1 MPAPVVQILETP
13 DYAQQIRRGA
23 DLLNDGKLV
32 VLPTETV
39 YGAAALLKHPNARQR
54 LRALRSSS
62 DDKPL
67 TPHLSDRK
75 QAAQFLG
82 NVSELAE
89 RMMRKLWPGPVGLQ
103 FDVDADHRRRVAR
116 EFGADESDLFDGSSI
131 TLRCPDHRVFSEVV
145 GLLDGPVAAAL
156 AGSSAQST
164 ASELADQLEG
174 KVDLIFD
181 AGPSK
186 LNKPSTLVRV
196 TADGYKIVR
205 PGIYDQRIIQRLL
218 KTSILF
224 VCSGN
229 TCRSPMAQALA
240 KKILAD
246 RLGVEPSDLD
256 KKGVEVI
263 SAGTVPMPGMRAT
276 PQAVE
281 AVKALGAD
289 LTQHRARPLT
299 VELIN
304 QADLILTMTS
314 RHARSVTAMVPS
326 AAEKLEN
333 LDPEHDIEDP
343 VGGDQELY
351 NSLAAQMLT
360 FLEAKLRKRTLP

>member
-1 MPAPVVQILETP
+1 MPAPVVQIINAV
-13 DYAQQIRRGA
+13 DYPQQIRRGA
-23 DLLNDGKLV
+23 DLLSEGKLV

-39 YGAAALLKHPNARQR
+39 YGATAILRSPEARQR

-62 DDKPL
+62 DGKPL

-82 NVSELAE
+82 AVGELAE

-103 FDVDADHRRRVAR
+103 FDVDADHRRQVATQFQA
-116 EFGADESDLFDGSSI
+116 EESDLFDGSSI
-131 TLRCPDHRVFSEVV
+131 TLRCPDHPVFSQVV
-145 GLLDGPVAAAL
+145 GLLDGPVAAAV
-156 AGSSAQST
+156 AGSGAHASA
-164 ASELADQLEG
+164 AELADQLNG

-196 TADGYKIVR
+196 GASSYEIVR
-205 PGIYDQRIIQRLL
+205 VGIYDQRIIQRLL
-218 KTSILF
+218 KTTILF

-246 RLGVEPSDLD
+246 RLGVEPADLE

-263 SAGTVPMPGMRAT
+263 SAGTVPTAGMRAT

-281 AVKALGAD
+281 AVKAFGAD
-289 LTQHRARPLT
+289 LTQHRARHIT
-299 VELIN
+299 IELIN
-304 QADLILTMTS
+304 QADLIFTMTG
-314 RHARSVTAMVPS
+314 RHARSITAMVPS

-333 LDPEHDIEDP
+333 LDPDHDIEDP

-351 NSLAAQMLT
+351 SSLAAQMLK
-360 FLEAKLRKRTLP
+360 FLEAKLRNRTLP